1 MTPLLLRKVTGVDA
15 GGVPVLDG
23 DNRRIVAVQRFAQS
37 HVGQQAVCQPAASEE
52 DTLVVLGVLDDTPV
66 DDAPQPLI
74 LQCGEASLTLA
85 PDGSIRLEGGD
96 FGLRVRDTVR
106 ITGAVIDLN

>member
-1 MTPLLLRKVTGVDA
+1 MTVTGNKCLPLIFCA
-15 GGVPVLDG
+15 LGFFCLPT
-23 DNRRIVAVQRFAQS
+23 FAS
-37 HVGQQAVCQPAASEE
+37 ELFEEE